1 MGLFSKFM
9 GELADTALISLACAT
24 ADIECMFSSLGIK
37 SSRSSNNTS
46 HSEFDNSFFA
56 HSDLD
61 QLKQHILPLAESIEA
76 QLIEKQ
82 IAIYTSPFELWIPAH
97 SLNLIKDV
105 FREAIKGTQDKS
117 FVSILTDQLNPN
129 NADCQTVFSIPSDEE
144 RKEAIDAYQA
154 LIFERTCEQ
163 FINSCDTI
171 IKPHLPKLLTIAEHS
186 LAEKQSDLCQRDLER
201 AKILVTRSK
210 LTMIDD
216 YLNLNP

>member
-97 SLNLIKDV
+97 SLNRVRSK
-105 FREAIKGTQDKS
+105 REAKG
-117 FVSILTDQLNPN
+117 L
-129 NADCQTVFSIPSDEE
+129 VFCRFWRFFLSLYRE
-144 RKEAIDAYQA
+144 
-154 LIFERTCEQ
+154 LIG
-163 FINSCDTI
+163 N
-171 IKPHLPKLLTIAEHS
+171 LLT
-186 LAEKQSDLCQRDLER
+186 
-201 AKILVTRSK
+201 
-210 LTMIDD
+210 
-216 YLNLNP
+216 